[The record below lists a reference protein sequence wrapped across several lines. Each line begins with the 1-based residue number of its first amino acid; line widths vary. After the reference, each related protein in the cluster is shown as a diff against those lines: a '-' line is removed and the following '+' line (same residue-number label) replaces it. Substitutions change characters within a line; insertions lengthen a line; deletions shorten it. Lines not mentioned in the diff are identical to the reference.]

1 MKLPTKLFSQSHF
14 DATHLINGDGGMPY
28 LLFPQEAQFF
38 RNVRKALSQLYQS
51 ARYGN
56 LEPPV
61 VVVFG
66 DDDFLVHRVIQRL
79 TDLLLPSEERQTAV
93 TVLEGKDATEAE
105 FAQALFEPTFGFQL
119 TRRRV
124 VIVKSP
130 AFLKEQGKRK
140 RESAAWYQLLRRVP
154 EGTYVLF
161 AITEPLTNSHLNL
174 LNEVAMLVPLS
185 KLRAQDLPEF
195 VQMLAEQATIHIDKA
210 AIQELIDR
218 VGNDARQ
225 LAMEIEKLALYIG
238 VDGRVTVDIVREL
251 VPSLAMDVFTLLNA
265 VVDGDAPKAIKVL
278 EGLLQRREN
287 PMLILYLL
295 ARQFRFLLQARLLLD
310 SKLISPALLHARAD
324 AFRQQLERIPEEIKQ
339 RLPDDPRLNLLKQ
352 SPAVVRNFL
361 LQARNFS
368 REQIAESLR
377 LILETDIGF
386 KTGID
391 QSQQL
396 ALLVLNLCRLK
407 NKAERMTA

>member
-1 MKLPTKLFSQSHF
+1 
-14 DATHLINGDGGMPY
+14 MPY

-56 LEPPV
+56 LQPPV

-66 DDDFLVHRVIQRL
+66 DDEFLVQRVIQRL
-79 TDLLLPSEERQTAV
+79 TDLLLPAEERQTSM
-93 TVLEGKDATEAE
+93 TILEGKDATEAE
-105 FAQALFEPTFGFQL
+105 FVQALLEPTFGFQL

-124 VIVKSP
+124 VVVKSL

-140 RESAAWYQLLRRVP
+140 RESSAWYQLLQRIP
-154 EGTYVLF
+154 KGTYVLF
-161 AITEPLTNSHLNL
+161 ALTEPPTSSQLNS
-174 LNEVAMLVPLS
+174 LNEVALLVPLS

-195 VQMLAEQATIHIDKA
+195 VQMLAEQAAIHIDKVA
-210 AIQELIDR
+210 VQELIER

-225 LAMEIEKLALYIG
+225 LATEIEKLALYIG

-251 VPSLAMDVFTLLNA
+251 VPSLAMDVFALMNA
-265 VVDGDAPKAIKVL
+265 VVDGDAPKAVRTL
-278 EGLLQRREN
+278 EGLLHRRES

-324 AFRQQLERIPEEIKQ
+324 AFRQQLERVPEEIKS
-339 RLPDDPRLNLLKQ
+339 RLPDDTRFNLLKQ
-352 SPAVVRNFL
+352 SPAVIRNFL
-361 LQARNFS
+361 LQARNFP
-368 REQIAESLR
+368 REQIVESLR
-377 LILETDIGF
+377 LILETDINL
-386 KTGID
+386 KTGVD
-391 QSQQL
+391 QGQQL
-396 ALLVLNLCRLK
+396 ALLILNLCRLRK
-407 NKAERMTA
+407 GAGQVTA